1 MLKNLLNT
9 FAARAISAALS
20 FFLLIL
26 TTQYLGSYG
35 RGLVSLVTASV
46 SIILLFNGFVGG
58 TALVYL
64 IPKNRNKSFLNHTI
78 KLSYLW
84 AMAVC
89 GIITLIFL
97 FTGSVPS
104 DLILHVLFLSII
116 ASISTTNSLIL
127 LAQEKIILYNI
138 ANLLQIALNFA
149 VFGILTLWQESPTV
163 EQFILSLYIAYALGF
178 MFTTANLWRIW
189 RGMEHGE
196 ASSSLWTTFR
206 SITQYG
212 IVSQLGNVIQ
222 YLNYKLSYYIIN
234 HYGGPAD
241 VGVYHVG
248 ITLSES
254 VWMLSNSISLVL
266 YSKIANI
273 GDTDYSRDLT
283 VKLAKF
289 SFAITLAC
297 VVAMLLIPTS
307 VISFV
312 FGKDFTEVHSIM
324 VTLSAGIALFG
335 FSVIISHYF
344 AGTGRY
350 HVNTM
355 AALLGLLVT
364 VSGNFLLVPKIGFL
378 GAGATASISF
388 FTTASFVLIVFF
400 KVTHVKLSAFKVNRN
415 ELRSIFRLLLS
426 KTSKASS

>member
-1 MLKNLLNT
+1 
-9 FAARAISAALS
+9 
-20 FFLLIL
+20 
-26 TTQYLGSYG
+26 
-35 RGLVSLVTASV
+35 
-46 SIILLFNGFVGG
+46 
-58 TALVYL
+58 
-64 IPKNRNKSFLNHTI
+64 
-78 KLSYLW
+78 
-84 AMAVC
+84 MAVC
-89 GIITLIFL
+89 GIMTLIFL
-97 FTGSVPS
+97 FTGSVP
-104 DLILHVLFLSII
+104 DNLILHVLLLSVI

-127 LAQEKIILYNI
+127 LAQEKIILYNL
-138 ANLLQIALNFA
+138 ANLLQIAINFA
-149 VFGILTLWQESPTV
+149 IFGLITFWQKSPTV
-163 EQFILSLYIAYALGF
+163 GQFILSLYVAYALGF
-178 MFTTANLWRIW
+178 FFTTFNLLRIW

-196 ASSSLWTTFR
+196 ASQSLWTTFK

-273 GDTDYSRDLT
+273 GDTEYSRDLT

-297 VVAMLLIPTS
+297 VLAMLLIPTS

-324 VTLSAGIALFG
+324 VTLSTGIALFG

-400 KVTHVKLSAFKVNRN
+400 KVTHVKLSAFKVNRK
-415 ELRSIFRLLLS
+415 ELQSIFRLLLS